1 MLVELVKVQTTD
13 GVRLDGALSSPQS
26 AACDTLVICLHG
38 VGGNF
43 YGSRMMAELAE
54 AIAGDSVACLR
65 VNTRGH
71 DYCYTGM
78 SRMGVRR
85 LGAAYERLEQCLEDI
100 DAWMG
105 WAQTRYQRVIL
116 LGHSLGALK
125 AIYFQRFGN
134 LGLLQRVIAVSPPR
148 LSYRAFLAGQRSA
161 EFRKSIAN
169 ARSAVEQGE
178 PERLVEVTVPFPLLI
193 TAESYLDKYG
203 EQEKYDLESMVDGL
217 TLPTDFIYGGHEL
230 EFSGVAFAG
239 LDQSIEQ
246 IAIFEGLENLISVQR
261 VDDADHMYT
270 QHTPQLI
277 ELILPLIGSRQA
289 DA

>member
-13 GVRLDGALSSPQS
+13 GVRLDGALSSPRN
-26 AACDTLVICLHG
+26 AASDRLVICLHG

-54 AIAGDSVACLR
+54 AIVGEAVACLR

-85 LGAAYERLEQCLEDI
+85 LGAAYERLEQCVEDI

-105 WAQTRYQRVIL
+105 WAQARYQQVIL

-125 AIYFQRFGN
+125 AVYFQRFGDH
-134 LGLLQRVIAVSPPR
+134 GLLQRVIAVSPPR
-148 LSYRAFLAGQRSA
+148 LSYRAFMAGQRSA
-161 EFRKSIAN
+161 EFRQSIAN
-169 ARSAVEQGE
+169 ARTAVEQGE
-178 PERLVEVTVPFPLLI
+178 PERLVDVTVPFPLLI

-203 EQEKYDLESMVDGL
+203 EQEKYDLESMVSGL

-239 LDQSIEQ
+239 LYQSIEQ
-246 IAIFEGLENLISVQR
+246 IGIREGLENLISVQK
-261 VDDADHMYT
+261 VVDADHMYT

-277 ELILPLIGSRQA
+277 ELILPLIRNEHTQA
-289 DA
+289 